1 MLINIINIID
11 VGMGNVGSVE
21 HWVKSCQ
28 FSAKRV
34 TKASQFTDG
43 PIIIPGVG
51 SAGEYMH
58 MLKKL
63 KFDTEIIKRC
73 ESGQKIIGICLGF
86 QIMTNYSEEDSGVK
100 CLGLLDG
107 VTKYIKDKKTHNGW
121 EDFKIDTRVIEDS
134 VHFPIKKVKKI
145 DGRVYFNHELQVELK
160 NEVATHIL
168 RNGITSHA
176 FKKNIFGLQFHPEKS
191 QKTGRDLLNLMI

>member
-1 MLINIINIID
+1 MLINIID

-34 TKASQFTDG
+34 TKVSQFTDG
-43 PIIIPGVG
+43 PIIIPGVA

-86 QIMTNYSEEDSGVK
+86 QIMMNSSEEDSGVR

-121 EDFKIDTRVIEDS
+121 ENFKIDTRVIENS
-134 VHFPIKKVKKI
+134 VLFPIKRVKKI
-145 DGRVYFNHELQVELK
+145 NGRVYFNHELKVELK
-160 NEVATHIL
+160 EKVSAHVL
-168 RNGITSHA
+168 GNGITSHA
-176 FKKNIFGLQFHPEKS
+176 FKKNIFGFQFHPEKS
-191 QKTGRDLLNLMI
+191 QKTGKDLLKLII

>member
-1 MLINIINIID
+1 MLINIID
-11 VGMGNVGSVE
+11 VGLGNVGSVA
-21 HWVKSCQ
+21 HWVESCQ

-34 TKASQFTDG
+34 TKAGQLTDG
-43 PIIIPGVG
+43 PIIIPGVA

-86 QIMTNYSEEDSGVK
+86 QIMMNYSEEGSGVK

-134 VHFPIKKVKKI
+134 IHFPIKRVKKI
-145 DGRVYFNHELQVELK
+145 DGRVYFNHELKVELK
-160 NEVATHIL
+160 ERASTHVL
-168 RNGITSHA
+168 GNGITSHA

-191 QKTGRDLLNLMI
+191 QKTGQNLLNLLI